1 MATNDQNFSNNV
13 KTNIIKTVVYANT
26 PYLKKAVSYVP
37 ESQMKDK
44 KLGNKYKV
52 YIPDPGK
59 TRIVSSTQGKSGL
72 QAQIDPIN
80 EVEYEIVTKAGLND
94 CELTEWNKIGDV
106 ESWSKQIAQPRGK
119 SVARTVEKD
128 AIDSTV
134 FRASQAAVFSAGDLN
149 AIGDASSLLDI
160 TGSTGEK
167 VTFIY
172 PTVGSRLAKAA
183 LGAFNQQ
190 DIAKDLYKDKFL
202 GRYAESAVVTESYMP
217 IIEGNSAASASI
229 TLTGVSADGV
239 RIGFDAITSV
249 TTSAPKGT
257 PFKAEGLKL
266 VDKNGVQTD
275 ADYVIVLED
284 DNGHI
289 PELRIEV
296 AGKACNNA
304 NAWVAEGVTELTLTP
319 MLESGKKYAVTQTR
333 LESAVAF
340 DAYKFS
346 ELPGTKST
354 TEEIDSPIEVQIYE
368 GGNIGD
374 FSSMVRIVVP
384 YAVGLPDPREAV
396 LSYIEM

>member
-59 TRIVSSTQGKSGL
+59 TRIVSSADGKSGL

-80 EVEYEIVTKAGLND
+80 EVEYEVVTKAGLND

-106 ESWSKQIAQPRGK
+106 ES
-119 SVARTVEKD
+119 VARTVEKE
-128 AIDSTV
+128 AIDATV
-134 FRASQAAVFSAGDLN
+134 FRASQAVVSTIDLD
-149 AIGDASSLLDI
+149 AIGDASAALDL
-160 TGSTGEK
+160 TGAVGEK

-172 PTVGSRLAKAA
+172 PTVGSRLAKKA
-183 LGAFNQQ
+183 LGAFNQS

-202 GRYAESAVVTESYMP
+202 GRYAESSVVTESYMP
-217 IIEGNSAASASI
+217 IVNGDSAASATIS
-229 TLTGVSADGV
+229 LTAVSANGEV
-239 RIGFDAITSV
+239 IGFEAVNSV
-249 TTSAPKGT
+249 TTTAPKGT
-257 PFKAEGLKL
+257 PFKVEGLKL

-275 ADYVIVLED
+275 ADYVIILED
-284 DNGHI
+284 DNGKI
-289 PELRIEV
+289 PELRIELE
-296 AGKACNNA
+296 GKACNNA
-304 NAWVAEGVTELTLTP
+304 NAWVATGTTSLTLTP

-333 LESAVAF
+333 LETAVGF
-340 DAYKFS
+340 DSYKFA

-354 TEEIDSPIEVQIYE
+354 TEEIDSPIEVQVYE
-368 GGNIGD
+368 GGDIST
-374 FSSMVRIVVP
+374 FTSMVRIVVP
-384 YAVGLPDPREAV
+384 FAVGLPDPRESV
-396 LSYIEM
+396 LSYIEIA

>member
-59 TRIVSSTQGKSGL
+59 TRIVSSAQGKAGL

-149 AIGDASSLLDI
+149 AIGDATSLLDL
-160 TGSTGEK
+160 TGATGEK

-217 IIEGNSAASASI
+217 VIEGNSAASASI
-229 TLTGVSADGV
+229 TLTGVSADGE
-239 RIGFDAITSV
+239 RIGFEPITSV

-257 PFKAEGLKL
+257 PFKVEGLKL

-275 ADYVIVLED
+275 ADYVIILED

-304 NAWVAEGVTELTLTP
+304 NAWVDEDVTELTLEP

-384 YAVGLPDPREAV
+384 YAVGLPDPRESV